1 MARVTRQFG
10 DLRIDELP
18 HHPHPGDMVV
28 VAGQQC
34 GTGRRA
40 GGEQVKS
47 REPQTLPGETVEC
60 RCADL
65 AAEGTDVAVAEVVGI
80 APVRIRR
87 MGAPESLGRIGRESG
102 LCADTG

>member
-1 MARVTRQFG
+1 MARVTRQLR

-18 HHPHPGDMVV
+18 HDPHPGDMVV

-40 GGEQVKS
+40 GGEHVKT
-47 REPQTLPGETVEC
+47 REPQTLPGETVER

-65 AAEGTDVAVAEVVGI
+65 APEGTDVTVTEVVGHDEQDI
-80 APVRIRR
+80 GHRRRIDRRRSVRVP
-87 MGAPESLGRIGRESG
+87 GACG
-102 LCADTG
+102 